1 MLELRGV
8 TRDKTPPVEYAAK
21 RLQQAV
27 SGIGGNPYVGTPDR
41 VAEQLA
47 NLARGGVRG
56 IAVSF
61 VNYLNDVPY
70 FCAEVLPRLARWDCG
85 DATDGQQLSGELRH
99 PGGGPALGYRVS
111 CSSSACLAHA
121 SASASKL

>member
-8 TRDKTPPVEYAAK
+8 TPKNTPPAEYAAK
-21 RLQQAV
+21 RMQQAV
-27 SGIGGNPYVGTPDR
+27 SGIGGNPYVGTPDA

-47 NLARGGVRG
+47 NLSRGGVRG

-70 FCAEVLPRLARWDCG
+70 FCAEVLPRLGRMG
-85 DATDGQQLSGELRH
+85 LR
-99 PGGGPALGYRVS
+99 S
-111 CSSSACLAHA
+111 N
-121 SASASKL
+121 